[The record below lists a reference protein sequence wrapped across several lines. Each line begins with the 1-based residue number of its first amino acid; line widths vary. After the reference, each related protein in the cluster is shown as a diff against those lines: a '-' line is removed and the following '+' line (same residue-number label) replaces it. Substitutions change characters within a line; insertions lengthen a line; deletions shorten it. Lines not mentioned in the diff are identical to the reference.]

1 MASYDDIFGKVAKS
15 MGTMNKGLSQAA
27 DINARADIA
36 RSGQRYGLL
45 KEVLGNLIAG
55 GITAPVGALLGAA
68 TQSVQ
73 TPVSPSLT
81 SSKYSVPLADVVGAE
96 QAIAKENYNRY
107 LLNLAGADLPYLDPQ
122 QIIEENVNRNR
133 LLMAEAGERERALE
147 SVRQEGAIQQSL
159 ANRMGNLAA
168 DKFLS
173 EALSRVSEMSRPTA
187 SEAQSISEI
196 GRAF

>member
-1 MASYDDIFGKVAKS
+1 MAAYGDIFGKVAKS
-15 MGTMNKGLSQAA
+15 MEAMNKGLGRSAELAA
-27 DINARADIA
+27 KADIA
-36 RSGQRYGLL
+36 RSGNRAGLL

-55 GITAPVGALLGAA
+55 GITAPIGAVLGAA

-81 SSKYSVPLADVVGAE
+81 SSKYSVPLADVIGAE

-107 LLNLAGADLPYLDPQ
+107 LLNLAGANLDYLDPQ
-122 QIIEENVNRNR
+122 QIIEQNVERNR

-147 SVRQEGAIQQSL
+147 AVRQEGAIQQSL
-159 ANRMGNLAA
+159 ANQMGDLAA

-187 SEAQSISEI
+187 SEAQSLSEI

>member
-1 MASYDDIFGKVAKS
+1 MASFGNLLGGVSKS
-15 MGTMNKGLSQAA
+15 RGAMSKGLSQAA

-55 GITAPVGALLGAA
+55 GITAPIGAVLGAA

-159 ANRMGNLAA
+159 ANQMGNLAA

>member
-15 MGTMNKGLSQAA
+15 MGAMNKGLNQAA

-159 ANRMGNLAA
+159 ANQMGNLAA

-173 EALSRVSEMSRPTA
+173 DAIARVAEASRPTA
-187 SEAQSISEI
+187 EEARSLSEI
-196 GRAF
+196 ARAF

>member
-55 GITAPVGALLGAA
+55 GITAPIGAVLGAA

-159 ANRMGNLAA
+159 ANQMGNLAA

-173 EALSRVSEMSRPTA
+173 DAIARVAEASRPTA
-187 SEAQSISEI
+187 EEARSLSEI
-196 GRAF
+196 ARAF

>member
-55 GITAPVGALLGAA
+55 GITAPIGAVLGAA

-159 ANRMGNLAA
+159 ANQMGNLAA

>member
-55 GITAPVGALLGAA
+55 GITAPIGAVLGAA

-159 ANRMGNLAA
+159 ANQLGNLAT

-173 EALSRVSEMSRPTA
+173 DAIARVSEASRPTA
-187 SEAQSISEI
+187 EEARSLSEI
-196 GRAF
+196 ARAF

>member
-15 MGTMNKGLSQAA
+15 MGAMNKGLNQAA

-159 ANRMGNLAA
+159 ANQMGNLAA

-173 EALSRVSEMSRPTA
+173 EALSRVLEMSRPTA

>member
-1 MASYDDIFGKVAKS
+1 MAAYGDIFGKVAKS
-15 MGTMNKGLSQAA
+15 MEAMNKGLGRSAELAA
-27 DINARADIA
+27 KADIA
-36 RSGQRYGLL
+36 RSGNRAGLL

-55 GITAPVGALLGAA
+55 GITAPIGAVLGAA

-81 SSKYSVPLADVVGAE
+81 SSKYSVPLADVIGAE

-122 QIIEENVNRNR
+122 QIIEQNVERNR

-147 SVRQEGAIQQSL
+147 AVRQEGAIQQSL
-159 ANRMGNLAA
+159 ANQMGDLAA

-187 SEAQSISEI
+187 SEAQSLSEI

>member
-15 MGTMNKGLSQAA
+15 MGAMNKGLSQAA

-107 LLNLAGADLPYLDPQ
+107 LLNLAGADLPYLDHQ

-159 ANRMGNLAA
+159 ANQMGNLAA

-173 EALSRVSEMSRPTA
+173 DAIARVSEASRPTA
-187 SEAQSISEI
+187 EEARSLSEI
-196 GRAF
+196 ARAF

>member
-1 MASYDDIFGKVAKS
+1 MASFGNLLGGVSKS
-15 MGTMNKGLSQAA
+15 RGAMSKGLSQAA

-159 ANRMGNLAA
+159 ANQMGNLAA

>member
-15 MGTMNKGLSQAA
+15 MGAMNKGLSQAA

-55 GITAPVGALLGAA
+55 GITAPIGAVLGAA

-159 ANRMGNLAA
+159 ANQMGNLAA

>member
-15 MGTMNKGLSQAA
+15 MGAMNKGLSQAA

-55 GITAPVGALLGAA
+55 GITAPIGALLGAA

-159 ANRMGNLAA
+159 ANQMGNLAA

>member
-15 MGTMNKGLSQAA
+15 VGTMNKGLSQAA
-27 DINARADIA
+27 DINARVDIA

-159 ANRMGNLAA
+159 ANQMGNLAA

>member
-15 MGTMNKGLSQAA
+15 MGAMNKGLNQAA

-159 ANRMGNLAA
+159 ANQMGNLAA

>member
-15 MGTMNKGLSQAA
+15 MGAMNKGLSQAA

-55 GITAPVGALLGAA
+55 GITAPIGALLGAA

-159 ANRMGNLAA
+159 ANQLGNLAT

-173 EALSRVSEMSRPTA
+173 DAIARVSEASRPTA
-187 SEAQSISEI
+187 EEARSLSEI
-196 GRAF
+196 ARAF

>member
-15 MGTMNKGLSQAA
+15 MGAMNKGLSQAA

-159 ANRMGNLAA
+159 ANQMGNLAA

>member
-159 ANRMGNLAA
+159 ANQMGNLAA

>member
-15 MGTMNKGLSQAA
+15 MGAMNKGLSQAA

-159 ANRMGNLAA
+159 ANQMGNLAA

-173 EALSRVSEMSRPTA
+173 DAIARVAEASRPTA
-187 SEAQSISEI
+187 EEARSLSEI
-196 GRAF
+196 ARAF